1 MNKPKQKIINWK
13 KKTGWSKTEQV
24 GYNQAVSDYDAWIL
38 ERLDEIMFKHNI
50 IPRSHEEALIQLENK
65 ITNLVLEIHA
75 RCGRN

>member
-38 ERLDEIMFKHNI
+38 ERLEKIINEPIYGGEDYEYCEVCRLIEEIKNAM
-50 IPRSHEEALIQLENK
+50 R
-65 ITNLVLEIHA
+65 
-75 RCGRN
+75 